1 MKKIVVRVEAREHL
15 RESRQWYEERSPGR
29 GSLFLRQFRFL
40 ARRISEFPDSF
51 PQSGESERRA
61 FMGTYPF
68 WVYYLI
74 EADRIVVLA
83 VLHASRRPRR

>member
-15 RESRQWYEERSPGR
+15 RESRQWYEQRSPGR
-29 GSLFLRQFRFL
+29 SSLFLKQFRLL
-40 ARRISEFPDSF
+40 ARRIAEFPSSF
-51 PQSGESERRA
+51 PESGESERRA

-74 EADRIVVLA
+74 EAERIVVLA
-83 VLHASRRPRR
+83 VLHASRKPRR